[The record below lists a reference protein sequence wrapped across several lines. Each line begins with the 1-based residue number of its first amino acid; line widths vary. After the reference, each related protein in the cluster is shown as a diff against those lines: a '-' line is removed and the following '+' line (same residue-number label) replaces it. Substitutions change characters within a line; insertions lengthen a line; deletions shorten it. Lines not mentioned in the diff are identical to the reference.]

1 MLVADESVVSVFT
14 FFELDVLNG
23 SELREDALELL
34 LIPRDW
40 EVLNVE
46 VASLLGGLVSE
57 GLLLLLDFSVR
68 LLHGVSNVELL
79 SDGSTFKLFSI
90 ELVNSFLGA
99 FWSVLLVDTFWIII
113 ADESNLTDL
122 VLHQVEGL
130 DLSEL
135 LEHLLDLI
143 LRILH
148 WDVLD
153 VDVVDE
159 LSESSSVFWLEFHG
173 NGVVILGRLL
183 DGSGGDLLVVEAD
196 ESIAS

>member
-1 MLVADESVVSVFT
+1 LLVADESVVSVFT

>member
-34 LIPRDW
+34 LVPRDW

>member
-23 SELREDALELL
+23 SELREDAFELL
-34 LIPRDW
+34 LVPRDW

>member
-57 GLLLLLDFSVR
+57 GFLLLLDFSVR

>member
-1 MLVADESVVSVFT
+1 MLVANESVVSVFT